1 MSSINNN
8 IASVNKMEKI
18 LHSNLMNLKN
28 CLEPISL
35 DQFVVST
42 LEALR
47 DCCIPNYILLYLPFF
62 V

>member
-42 LEALR
+42 LYHF
-47 DCCIPNYILLYLPFF
+47 PNLNKLNLKLKIFYY
-62 V
+62 